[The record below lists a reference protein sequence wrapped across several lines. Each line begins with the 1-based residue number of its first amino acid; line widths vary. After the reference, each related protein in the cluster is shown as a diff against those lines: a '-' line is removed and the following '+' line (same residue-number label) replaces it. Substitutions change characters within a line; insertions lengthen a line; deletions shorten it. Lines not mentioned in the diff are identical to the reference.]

1 MRRRCEVHH
10 FSHGAARTTAAAA
23 AAARTAAAARRSGLG
38 RPEGLGP
45 RPHANAAAELGVL
58 VPRGAGRAYPPISVH
73 GGFALL
79 GLGQVIGGSSS
90 VDQRALLLIG
100 HGLGAAALM
109 KNETVGRS
117 VGAAGGPATKTES
130 HRRSTRETAKN
141 AILPGSA
148 CRLPLYRYS

>member
-23 AAARTAAAARRSGLG
+23 RTAATARLSGFGFG

-58 VPRGAGRAYPPISVH
+58 VPRGARRAYPPISVH

-79 GLGQVIGGSSS
+79 GLGQVIGGSSINS
-90 VDQRALLLIG
+90 VDRSASIV
-100 HGLGAAALM
+100 AEWA
-109 KNETVGRS
+109 GR
-117 VGAAGGPATKTES
+117 
-130 HRRSTRETAKN
+130 
-141 AILPGSA
+141 
-148 CRLPLYRYS
+148 